1 MGHGGGTIKHNQ
13 IYALLFAMCMVVAV
27 IPMAGA
33 VTDQNSENIITNANQ
48 GIQLGSTSAEA
59 QQMQSTLQDKKP
71 FGTQTEKVLAPTN
84 QAVNSDP
91 NELKLGDSGDKV
103 KELQNWLTDYGYYSG
118 AVDGNFGADTEKAVK
133 QFQLEASI
141 QVDGKVGKQTQTTM
155 EKWDQLL
162 AKVQAAAGDS
172 NTASTTNTATSSKSI
187 STAKKTYAKSYTKA
201 VRQYRGGKGSGDCWT
216 NSAALYSQL
225 TGSGQKARIIQYA
238 TSQSAR
244 HRSVQVYSNGA
255 WVNYNYKANGYAQT
269 YYATS
274 NSVNGKVV

>member
-1 MGHGGGTIKHNQ
+1 
-13 IYALLFAMCMVVAV
+13 MVVAV

-33 VTDQNSENIITNANQ
+33 VTDQNSEKSIITNANE
-48 GIQLGSTSAEA
+48 GLQLGSTSAEA
-59 QQMQSTLQDKKP
+59 QQLQSTLQDKKP

-84 QAVNSDP
+84 VAVNTDP
-91 NELKLGDSGDKV
+91 NELKVGDSGDKV
-103 KELQNWLTDYGYYSG
+103 KQLQTWLTNYGYYTG
-118 AVDGNFGADTEKAVK
+118 AIDGNFGAGTEKAVK

-141 QVDGKVGKQTQTTM
+141 QVDGKVGNQTTTAM
-155 EKWDQLL
+155 AKWDQLL
-162 AKVQAAAGDS
+162 AKVQATSGNS
-172 NTASTTNTATSSKSI
+172 NTASSTSAATSSKSI
-187 STAKKTYAKSYTKA
+187 STAKKAYAKSYARA
-201 VRQYRGGKGSGDCWT
+201 VRSSRGGKGIGDCWT

-238 TSQSAR
+238 TSLSAR